1 MATTVINEH
10 PEQIRY
16 PLMERPLIGFLLA
29 FMAGSMNA
37 WTLPNAQT
45 FATVQSG
52 NVVQS
57 GFWLAQ
63 GDFEKFTFPFLSVI
77 AFGLGSAFCG
87 ILMTTTLRRGRI
99 FTPFILFL
107 QAFMLVVLWFLA
119 HEKIAIPDAAIDPHY
134 IAYCISF
141 VAGMQ
146 GNAFHKSH
154 GMLYGNV
161 AVTFVVQMAFNFL
174 VQGIFRRQ
182 GINGE
187 PNLYWSGVFFLV
199 LLGFAA
205 GGGIGFLIGDYV
217 LNSGAIL
224 LPAAIATVLAVL
236 ALKERRAPGG
246 VDPSAGGQFA

>member
-1 MATTVINEH
+1 MTYAVIDDH
-10 PEQIRY
+10 PEKIRY
-16 PLMERPLIGFLLA
+16 PLVERPIVGFLLA

-57 GFWLAQ
+57 GYWLAQ
-63 GDFEKFTFPFLSVI
+63 GEWEKFTFPFLSVI

-87 ILMTTTLRRGRI
+87 ILMTTLLRKGQI
-99 FTPFILFL
+99 YTPFILFL
-107 QAFMLVVLWFLA
+107 QAAMLIVLWYLA
-119 HEKIAIPDAAIDPHY
+119 HITVVDPAAPINAHY
-134 IAYCISF
+134 IAYAISF

-146 GNAFHKSH
+146 GNAFHKNH
-154 GMLYGNV
+154 GMLYGAV

-174 VQGIFRRQ
+174 IQGLFKKE
-182 GINGE
+182 GLNGE
-187 PNLYWSGVFFLV
+187 PNLMWAGIFFLV

-205 GGGIGFLIGDYV
+205 GGGIGFLVGDYV

-224 LPAAIATVLAVL
+224 LPAAIALVLGIIAVKD
-236 ALKERRAPGG
+236 AQTPGA
-246 VDPSAGGQFA
+246 VDPSPGGTFA

>member
-1 MATTVINEH
+1 MATKVIQDH
-10 PEQIRY
+10 PEKIRY
-16 PLMERPLIGFLLA
+16 PLVERPFVGFLLA

-63 GDFEKFTFPFLSVI
+63 GDWEKFTFPFLSVI
-77 AFGLGSAFCG
+77 AFGFGSAFCG
-87 ILMTTTLRRGRI
+87 ILMTTLLREGRI
-99 FTPFILFL
+99 FTPVVLFL
-107 QAFMLVVLWFLA
+107 QAAMLLVLWYLA
-119 HEKIAIPDAAIDPHY
+119 HLTVADPGARINPHY
-134 IAYCISF
+134 IAYAISF

-146 GNAFHKSH
+146 GNAFHKNH

-174 VQGIFRRQ
+174 IQGLFRRE

-187 PNLYWSGVFFLV
+187 PNLMWSGIFFLV

-205 GGGIGFLIGDYV
+205 GGGIGFLVGDYV
-217 LNSGAIL
+217 LQSGAIL
-224 LPAAIATVLAVL
+224 LPAVIALIL
-236 ALKERRAPGG
+236 ALIAVRDARTPHA
-246 VDPSAGGQFA
+246 VDPSAGGTFA

>member
-1 MATTVINEH
+1 MTTAVIHDH
-10 PEQIRY
+10 PEKIRY
-16 PLMERPLIGFLLA
+16 PLVERPFVGFLLA

-57 GFWLAQ
+57 GYWLAQ
-63 GDFEKFTFPFLSVI
+63 GEWDKFTFPFLSVM

-87 ILMTTTLRRGRI
+87 ILMIRRLRKGQI
-99 FTPFILFL
+99 YTPVILFL
-107 QAFMLVVLWFLA
+107 QAAMLIVLWYLA
-119 HEKIAIPDAAIDPHY
+119 HMAVADPGAAVNAHY
-134 IAYCISF
+134 IAYAISF

-146 GNAFHKSH
+146 GNAFHKNH
-154 GMLYGNV
+154 GMLYGAV

-174 VQGIFRRQ
+174 VQGLFRRE

-187 PNLYWSGVFFLV
+187 PNLMWAGIFFLT

-205 GGGIGFLIGDYV
+205 GGGIGFLVGDYV
-217 LNSGAIL
+217 LQSGAIL
-224 LPAAIATVLAVL
+224 LPAAIALILGLV
-236 ALKERRAPGG
+236 ALKDSRKPGA
-246 VDPSAGGQFA
+246 VDPSAGGHFA

>member
-1 MATTVINEH
+1 LQQSVIHDH
-10 PEQIRY
+10 PERVRY
-16 PLMERPLIGFLLA
+16 PLMEQPLVGFLLA

-63 GDFEKFTFPFLSVI
+63 GEFEKFTFPFLSVI

-87 ILMTTTLRRGRI
+87 ILMTTALRKGRV

-107 QAFMLVVLWFLA
+107 QAIMLMVLWYLA
-119 HEKIAIPDAAIDPHY
+119 HEKVADPAAAIDPHF
-134 IAYCISF
+134 IAYAISF

-174 VQGIFRRQ
+174 IQGLFRRE

-187 PNLYWSGVFFLV
+187 PNLYWSGLFFLV
-199 LLGFAA
+199 LLGFAG

-217 LNSGAIL
+217 LDSGAIL
-224 LPAAIATVLAVL
+224 LPAAIAALLGIL
-236 ALKERRAPGG
+236 ALRERKTPGA

>member
-1 MATTVINEH
+1 MASSVINDH
-10 PEQIRY
+10 PEKIRY
-16 PLMERPLIGFLLA
+16 PLVERPFIGFLLA

-57 GFWLAQ
+57 GYWLAQ
-63 GDFEKFTFPFLSVI
+63 GDWEKFTFPFLSVI

-87 ILMTTTLRRGRI
+87 ILMTTLLRRRVV

-107 QAFMLVVLWFLA
+107 QAAMLVVLWYLA
-119 HEKIAIPDAAIDPHY
+119 HLKVQDPTAAINPHY
-134 IAYCISF
+134 LAYAISF

-146 GNAFHKSH
+146 GNAFHKDH

-174 VQGIFRRQ
+174 IQGLFRKQ

-187 PNLYWSGVFFLV
+187 PNLYWSGLFFLV
-199 LLGFAA
+199 LLGFAS
-205 GGGIGFLIGDYV
+205 GGGIGFIIGDYV
-217 LNSGAIL
+217 LESGAVL
-224 LPAAIATVLAVL
+224 LPAVIALIIGIV
-236 ALKERRAPGG
+236 ALRDARQNGA
-246 VDPSAGGQFA
+246 VDPTAGGSFA

>member
-1 MATTVINEH
+1 MAVKTINAH
-10 PEQIRY
+10 PETVRY
-16 PLMERPLIGFLLA
+16 PLLERPFIGFLLA
-29 FMAGSMNA
+29 FMAGSLNA

-57 GFWLAQ
+57 GYWLAQ
-63 GDFEKFTFPFLSVI
+63 GDWEKFTFPFVSVI

-87 ILMTTTLRRGRI
+87 ILMTSLLRKGKLY
-99 FTPFILFL
+99 TPVILFL
-107 QAFMLVVLWFLA
+107 QALLLVILA
-119 HEKIAIPDAAIDPHY
+119 IFAHVHAQDPAAAVNVHY
-134 IAYCISF
+134 IAYAISF

-146 GNAFHKSH
+146 GNAFHKNH

-174 VQGIFRRQ
+174 VQGLFKRQ

-205 GGGIGFLIGDYV
+205 GGGIGFLIGGYV
-217 LNSGAIL
+217 LASGAIV
-224 LPAAIATVLAVL
+224 LPAILAFTLGCIAVKDTKVN
-236 ALKERRAPGG
+236 AP
-246 VDPSAGGQFA
+246 VDPTSGGTFA